1 MSETLSQ
8 TEIDELLQQ
17 ALAGEHE
24 SSLETGRSQAM
35 TDLSAIEMDALGEIS
50 NISMGAA
57 ATALHAILGRK
68 VVITTPDVA
77 IISMEHIS
85 SQHQVPYVMVD
96 VEYASGFVGHNLFI
110 LQIDDVKIM
119 TDVMMGGNG
128 VVRDEELSDMH
139 LSAISEA
146 MNQMMGGMA
155 TAMADMFNH
164 PVNISPPRTQI
175 VTLTQDHLAGLVEN
189 MQPELIRAQFKLE
202 IEGLLSSNII
212 QLMPVH
218 FGRQLVERVLG
229 PIQVATPSPTSA
241 RPAPTPARPALAPLP
256 VPAEEP
262 APVARS
268 VPPAMPGRAGKQVPE
283 PVRTIEARPIELVSF
298 DAQEQVTS
306 QLPESGMDLILD
318 VPLQITVELGQC
330 KRPIKEIL
338 ELNIGSIVAL
348 DRLAGEPVDVVV
360 NGKSMAKGEVIV
372 IDDNYGVRI
381 TEVFSGARKVR
392 SNV

>member
-8 TEIDELLQQ
+8 NEIDELLQK
-17 ALAGEHE
+17 ALAGDLE
-24 SSLETGRSQAM
+24 SSPEAGRTQTM
-35 TDLSAIEMDALGEIS
+35 TELSPIEMDALGEIS

-77 IISMEHIS
+77 IIAMENVSGH
-85 SQHQVPYVMVD
+85 HQVPFVMVD
-96 VEYASGFVGHNLFI
+96 VEYASGFAGHNLFI

-119 TDVMMGGNG
+119 TDVMMGGPG
-128 VVRDEELSDMH
+128 VIRDEELSELH

-175 VTLTQDHLAGLVEN
+175 VTLTQEHLTGLVED
-189 MQPELIRAQFKLE
+189 QQSELIRAQFKLE
-202 IEGLLSSNII
+202 IEGLLNSSIM

-229 PIQVATPSPTSA
+229 PIQTAAPVAS
-241 RPAPTPARPALAPLP
+241 PARPAAAPLP
-256 VPAEEP
+256 VMAQSP

-268 VPPAMPGRAGKQVPE
+268 APPAMPDRAGKPAHEQ
-283 PVRTIEARPIELVSF
+283 VRTIEAKPIELVSF
-298 DAQEQVTS
+298 DVQDHVTS

-330 KRPIKEIL
+330 KKPIKEIL

-360 NGKSMAKGEVIV
+360 NGKSVAKGEVIV

-381 TEVFSGARKVR
+381 TEVFSGARKMR